1 MPFAARRPARQ
12 HRNDD
17 GPHNRGGHRRVEI
30 DTPVAGR
37 RYAAGVTDLVERRML
52 RQHLWGPPLASVD
65 EVVRGFGAMQAQEF
79 LPAKWSIAQRAAAL
93 TEADIDDAFTAGRLL
108 RTHVLRPTWH
118 FVHAD
123 DIGWILHAS
132 APRVHAANAYYYR
145 QTGVDDEVARRSRAV
160 FERVLGDGSQLTR
173 KELAAELAGAGL
185 PQTGVPLA
193 YVIIRAELDGVL
205 ISGAMRGKQHT
216 YALLDVRV
224 AARATPDRDEALAEL
239 TRRYFAG
246 HGPATVRDYCTWAS
260 LPVAEARRGLD
271 IVGGDMVSETIDD
284 RTYWS
289 VTADDPPARTRTPR
303 VPVIDLLQ
311 DYDEYVIGYFESR
324 DVILA
329 PGGPTDTLRA
339 RLRPVMLDGQLVG
352 YWRHTLTASAVEI
365 ETVDAP
371 ALTGARAT
379 AMQAAADRFGAFL
392 GRSAQWR

>member
-1 MPFAARRPARQ
+1 V
-12 HRNDD
+12 DD
-17 GPHNRGGHRRVEI
+17 LV
-30 DTPVAGR
+30 GR
-37 RYAAGVTDLVERRML
+37 RMRS
-52 RQHLWGPPLASVD
+52 QHLWGPPLASVD

-79 LPAKWSIAQRAAAL
+79 VPAKWSIAQRATDV
-93 TEADIDDAFTAGRLL
+93 TEADVDDAFAAGRLL

-123 DIGWILHAS
+123 DIGWILCAS

-160 FERVLGDGSQLTR
+160 FERVLGDGAQLTR
-173 KELAAELAGAGL
+173 RELAAELARAGL

-205 ISGAMRGKQHT
+205 ISGAMKGKQHT
-216 YALLDVRV
+216 YALLDARV
-224 AARATPDRDEALAEL
+224 PGRTTPDREEALGEL
-239 TRRYFAG
+239 TRRYYAA

-260 LPVAEARRGLD
+260 LTVAEARRGLD
-271 IVGGDMVSETIDD
+271 IIGGDMVSETIDD

-289 VTADDPPARTRTPR
+289 LSADGAPPRRPPTR
-303 VPVIDLLQ
+303 VPVVDLLQ

-339 RLRPVMLDGQLVG
+339 RLRPVMLDGRLVG
-352 YWRHTLTASAVEI
+352 YWRHTLAGSAVEI
-365 ETVDAP
+365 ETVDVP
-371 ALTGARAT
+371 ALTGARAA

-392 GRSAQWR
+392 GRSARWR

>member
-1 MPFAARRPARQ
+1 
-12 HRNDD
+12 
-17 GPHNRGGHRRVEI
+17 
-30 DTPVAGR
+30 
-37 RYAAGVTDLVERRML
+37 VTDLAERRML
-52 RQHLWGPPLASVD
+52 GQHLWGTPLASVD

-79 LPAKWSIAQRAAAL
+79 VPAKWSIAQRAADV
-93 TEADIDDAFTAGRLL
+93 TEADVDAAFAAGRLL

-123 DIGWILHAS
+123 DIAWILCAS
-132 APRVHAANAYYYR
+132 APRVHAANAYHYR
-145 QTGVDDEVARRSRAV
+145 QTGVDDDVARRSRAV
-160 FERVLGDGSQLTR
+160 FERVLGDGAQLTR

-224 AARATPDRDEALAEL
+224 PVRATPDREEALAEL
-239 TRRYFAG
+239 TRRYYAG

-260 LPVAEARRGLD
+260 LTVAEARQGLD
-271 IVGGDMVSETIDD
+271 IVGRDMVSETIDD

-289 VTADDPPARTRTPR
+289 LAAEAGRMVRKRPPG

-324 DVILA
+324 DVILT

-339 RLRPVMLDGQLVG
+339 RLRPVMLDGRLVG
-352 YWRHTLTASAVEI
+352 YWRHTLSASAVEI
-365 ETVDAP
+365 ETVDVP
-371 ALTGARAT
+371 AFTGARAA
-379 AMQAAADRFGAFL
+379 AMQAASDRFGAFL
-392 GRSAQWR
+392 GRSARWR

>member
-1 MPFAARRPARQ
+1 MRS
-12 HRNDD
+12 
-17 GPHNRGGHRRVEI
+17 
-30 DTPVAGR
+30 
-37 RYAAGVTDLVERRML
+37 
-52 RQHLWGPPLASVD
+52 QHLWGPPLASVD

-79 LPAKWSIAQRAAAL
+79 VPAKWSIAQRAADV
-93 TEADIDDAFTAGRLL
+93 TEAAVDDAFAAGRLL

-118 FVHAD
+118 FVHAE
-123 DIGWILHAS
+123 DIGWILCAS

-145 QTGVDDEVARRSRAV
+145 QTGVDDDVARRSRAV
-160 FERVLGDGSQLTR
+160 FERVLGAGAQLTR

-224 AARATPDRDEALAEL
+224 PGRAMPDREEALAEL
-239 TRRYFAG
+239 TRRYYAG

-260 LPVAEARRGLD
+260 LTAAEARRGID
-271 IVGGDMVSETIDD
+271 IVGGDMVSETIGD
-284 RTYWS
+284 RAYWS
-289 VTADDPPARTRTPR
+289 LSADARSTAGLRPPGG
-303 VPVIDLLQ
+303 PVIDLLQ

-339 RLRPVMLDGQLVG
+339 RLRPVMLDGRLVG
-352 YWRHTLTASAVEI
+352 YWRHRLTASAVEI
-365 ETVDAP
+365 ETVDVP
-371 ALTGARAT
+371 ALTGAREA
-379 AMQAAADRFGAFL
+379 AMRAAADRFGAFL

>member
-1 MPFAARRPARQ
+1 V
-12 HRNDD
+12 DD
-17 GPHNRGGHRRVEI
+17 LV
-30 DTPVAGR
+30 GR
-37 RYAAGVTDLVERRML
+37 RMRS
-52 RQHLWGPPLASVD
+52 QHLWGPPLASVD
-65 EVVRGFGAMQAQEF
+65 DVVRGFGAMQAQEF
-79 LPAKWSIAQRAAAL
+79 VPAKWSIAQRSANV
-93 TEADIDDAFTAGRLL
+93 TEADVDAAFAAGRLL

-123 DIGWILHAS
+123 DIAWILCAS

-145 QTGVDDEVARRSRAV
+145 QTGVDDDVVRRSRAV
-160 FERVLGDGSQLTR
+160 FERVLGDGAQLTR

-224 AARATPDRDEALAEL
+224 PERATPERDEALAEL
-239 TRRYFAG
+239 TRRYYAG

-260 LPVAEARRGLD
+260 LTVAEARRGLE
-271 IVGGDMVSETIDD
+271 IVGGDMVSETTDD

-289 VTADDPPARTRTPR
+289 LSADGAPARKRPPR
-303 VPVIDLLQ
+303 IPVIDLLQ

-329 PGGPTDTLRA
+329 PGGPTNALRA
-339 RLRPVMLDGQLVG
+339 RLRPVMLDGRLVG
-352 YWRHTLTASAVEI
+352 YWRHTLTSSAVEI
-365 ETVDAP
+365 ETVDVP
-371 ALTGARAT
+371 ALTGVQAA

-392 GRSAQWR
+392 GRSARWR

>member
-1 MPFAARRPARQ
+1 MRS
-12 HRNDD
+12 
-17 GPHNRGGHRRVEI
+17 
-30 DTPVAGR
+30 
-37 RYAAGVTDLVERRML
+37 
-52 RQHLWGPPLASVD
+52 QHLWGPPLATVD
-65 EVVRGFGAMQAQEF
+65 EVIRGFGAMQAQEF
-79 LPAKWSIAQRAAAL
+79 VPAKWSVAQRAADV
-93 TEADIDDAFTAGRLL
+93 TEADVDDAFAAGRLL

-123 DIGWILHAS
+123 DIGWMLCAS

-145 QTGVDDEVARRSRAV
+145 QTGVDDNVARRSRAV
-160 FERVLGDGSQLTR
+160 FERALGDGAQLTR
-173 KELAAELAGAGL
+173 KELAAELARAGL

-224 AARATPDRDEALAEL
+224 PGCVTPDREEALAEL
-239 TRRYFAG
+239 TRRYFGG

-260 LPVAEARRGLD
+260 LTVAEARRALD
-271 IVGGDMVSETIDD
+271 IVGGDIVSETIDD

-289 VTADDPPARTRTPR
+289 LPADTRPERERPPRA
-303 VPVIDLLQ
+303 PVIDLLQ

-339 RLRPVMLDGQLVG
+339 RLRPVMLDGRLVG

-365 ETVDAP
+365 ETVDVP
-371 ALTGARAT
+371 ALTGRRAA

-392 GRSAQWR
+392 GRAAQWR